1 MASPAV
7 LSVRIVT
14 DGKDGRRG
22 LDDVSKGVGNLDK
35 NLKSVQSPMDRVKGL
50 LSGVGKF
57 AVGAAKTVAGV
68 TLAVGAL
75 ALKGGID
82 KSLQIEQAT
91 AKMKGLKHS
100 TETIEKVMG
109 NALSAVKGTAFGM
122 GDAANIASTALAS
135 GIKPGAEMSRYLTMV
150 ADAAAT
156 AQVPLGE
163 MGQIMGKVTNSGKVT
178 NEVLTQFGD
187 RGVGALQMLA
197 EHYGVTAGE
206 MTDMVSKGKV
216 DAATFQKV
224 LEKNIG
230 GAAKATGDTTTGA
243 FANMKS
249 ALANFGIVLGG
260 PFFPLFKLIFNQIQK
275 ILEGLTDRLK
285 PVSDAFA
292 KTFQGKA
299 IPIISEFATKTLGFL
314 DEIIGGFRAF
324 ANAWRENNG
333 DITSSGFP
341 GFMERVAN
349 GARVVQG
356 VFKQLDFSSMSGFI
370 ASLSGAGS
378 TAGASLGSIGT
389 SLQTLKPAL
398 DAFMAQLPNIGGAVV
413 KLGGVSL
420 GLLTKGLEFL
430 ANHVDTIIKFMP
442 AIVAGFVAWRVAS
455 SAMSAAQTKTNA
467 LAVAAIPLTTVNN
480 VLRLVAI
487 RQEGQLAA
495 ATTASAAATNMS
507 LGAMIRQKAAMV
519 ASTAAMVAQKAAMAV
534 ATAAQWLFN
543 AAMSANPV
551 MLIVLAIAA
560 LVAGVILAYNKIG
573 WFRDFVDAAFKF
585 IGEAVTNVVDWF
597 KSAWSIAVLG
607 VSLLIQSWQAKFA
620 VVVAAIRLVVAG
632 VVNFFTS
639 AWSGAVAA
647 GAGFVIGFQ
656 TKVAG
661 VFAGIRSTIDNVVS
675 VVRDTLGSAFQS
687 AASLAQGAMD
697 RITGAIQGV
706 ISWIQ
711 DAIGWIGSLFGKANS
726 GGGGGGGG
734 GGATSY
740 ARGPGGG
747 PDFPGGATGFMLR
760 PAAFGA
766 SSSAP
771 AAQITNINVTVNVP
785 LGGDPVA
792 VGRELEKTLNK
803 YYRATGKTGG
813 FR

>member
-7 LSVRIVT
+7 LSVRVVT

-22 LDDVSKGVGNLDK
+22 LDDVSQGVGNLDK
-35 NLKSVQSPMDRVKGL
+35 NLKSVRSPMDRVKGL

-57 AVGAAKTVAGV
+57 AAGAAKTVAGV

-100 TETIEKVMG
+100 TETIEKTMG
-109 NALSAVKGTAFGM
+109 NALASVKGTAFGL

-135 GIKPGAEMSRYLTMV
+135 GIKPGAEMTKYLTMV

-197 EHYGVTAGE
+197 EHYGVTTAE
-206 MTDMVSKGKV
+206 MTAMVSKGKV
-216 DAATFQKV
+216 DAATFQEV

-249 ALANFGIVLGG
+249 ALSNFGIVLGG

-275 ILEGLTDRLK
+275 ILEGLTERFTPFSK
-285 PVSDAFA
+285 AFET
-292 KTFQGKA
+292 TFQGKA
-299 IPIISEFATKTLGFL
+299 IPIIAKFSGSFL
-314 DEIIGGFRAF
+314 KVVDEIIGGFRAF

-333 DITSSGFP
+333 DVTSSGFP

-349 GARVVQG
+349 AGRVVQG
-356 VFKQLDFSSMSGFI
+356 VFSKLDFSSFSGFV
-370 ASLSGAGS
+370 
-378 TAGASLGSIGT
+378 ASLGTAGGAANDQLSSIG
-389 SLQTLKPAL
+389 SSFKTLVPAFQEFI
-398 DAFMAQLPNIGGAVV
+398 AHLPKITGALV
-413 KLGGVSL
+413 KLGGVSMNVIVA
-420 GLLTKGLEFL
+420 GLSFL
-430 ANHVDTIIKFMP
+430 ADHVDTIIAWMP
-442 AIVAGFVAWRVAS
+442 VIVAGFVAWRVAS
-455 SAMSAAQTKTNA
+455 GA
-467 LAVAAIPLTTVNN
+467 LAVSQFKLQMA
-480 VLRLVAI
+480 
-487 RQEGQLAA
+487 QAA
-495 ATTASAAATNMS
+495 AAPVLLANNILRFASVRAETALSIAQSRSVATTNMS
-507 LGAMIRQKAAMV
+507 VAAMARQKVAAV
-519 ASTAAMVAQKAAMAV
+519 ASTAAMVAQRAAMAV

-585 IGEAVTNVVDWF
+585 IGEVVTNVVNWF

-607 VSLLIQSWQAKFA
+607 VSLLIQRWQAKFA
-620 VVVAAIRLVVAG
+620 VVVAVIRLVVAG
-632 VVNFFTS
+632 VVSFFTS

-647 GAGFVIGFQ
+647 GTGFVIGFQ

-661 VFAGIRSTIDNVVS
+661 VFAGIRSTVDSVVS

-687 AASLAQGAMD
+687 AASLAKGAMD
-697 RITGAIQGV
+697 TITGAIQGV
-706 ISWIQ
+706 IGWIK
-711 DAIGWIGSLFGKANS
+711 DAIGWIGSLFGKANK
-726 GGGGGGGG
+726 GGGGGG

-760 PAAFGA
+760 PSTFGA

-771 AAQITNINVTVNVP
+771 AAQITNINVTVNAGV
-785 LGGDPVA
+785 GSDPVA
-792 VGRELEKTLNK
+792 IGREIDKALTK
-803 YYRATGKTGG
+803 YRRSVGKTGG
-813 FR
+813 EK